1 MATGRLWTEDEI
13 VLALALYEITPSS
26 KISGKNPAIMRLAQ
40 MLGRSSGSVSFKIA
54 NLLALD
60 KSRTNGPK
68 GFGNCSQLDKEVFET
83 YWDSKSGSI
92 DLDALSK
99 KALQICSNNDAMREA
114 PELLNIT
121 PQGEILG
128 QDVFRLT
135 KHRKNQSYFR
145 TAVLANCNESCV
157 ISHCALPSLLEA
169 AHILPW
175 SEAEES
181 RLSVANGIALNPL
194 LHKAYDLD
202 LLGITADG
210 KVIFSEALKASTDFY
225 SESLQNL
232 DGRCIDFSQLKVPV
246 NQDFLGIRFEQFQKK
261 Q

>member
-1 MATGRLWTEDEI
+1 MSTGRFWTEDEI

-68 GFGNCSQLDKEVFET
+68 GFGNYSQLDREVFET
-83 YWDSKSGSI
+83 YWDSKSGGI
-92 DLDALSK
+92 NLVALSK
-99 KALQICSNNDAMREA
+99 KALQICSNNEAMREA

-121 PQGEILG
+121 PSGQIVGE
-128 QDVFRLT
+128 DVLRLT
-135 KHRKNQSYFR
+135 KQRKNQGYFR

-157 ISHCALPSLLEA
+157 ISHCSLPSLLEA

-175 SEAEES
+175 SESESS

-210 KVIFSEALKASTDFY
+210 KVVFSEALKASSNFY
-225 SESLQNL
+225 SESLQNF
-232 DGRCIDFSQLKVPV
+232 DGRLIDFSQLKVPV
-246 NQDFLGIRFEQFQKK
+246 NQDFLSVRFEQFLKNQ
-261 Q
+261 

>member
-1 MATGRLWTEDEI
+1 MTTRRPWTEDEI

-60 KSRTNGPK
+60 TSRTNGPK
-68 GFGNCSQLDKEVFET
+68 GFGNCSQLDKKVFDT
-83 YWDSKSGSI
+83 YWDSNSGGI
-92 DLDALSK
+92 NLKALSK
-99 KALQICSNNDAMREA
+99 KVLRICSNNDAVREA
-114 PELLNIT
+114 PELLNISFST
-121 PQGEILG
+121 QIAGE
-128 QDVFRLT
+128 DVFRLT
-135 KHRKNQSYFR
+135 KQRKNQSFFR

-181 RLSVANGIALNPL
+181 RLSVTNGIALNPL
-194 LHKAYDLD
+194 LHRAYDLD

-210 KVIFSEALKASTDFY
+210 KVVFSDALKVSTEFY
-225 SESLQNL
+225 SESLNAL
-232 DGRCIDFSQLKVPV
+232 EGRVIDFNTFKVPV
-246 NQDFLGIRFEQFQKK
+246 NRDFLSLRYDSFLKAQ
-261 Q
+261 

>member
-1 MATGRLWTEDEI
+1 MATGRLWTKDEV

-68 GFGNCSQLDKEVFET
+68 GFGNCSQLDRDVFET
-83 YWDSKSGSI
+83 YWDAKSGGINLES
-92 DLDALSK
+92 LSK
-99 KALQICSNNDAMREA
+99 KVLQICESNNDLRET
-114 PELLNIT
+114 PELLKIN
-121 PQGEILG
+121 PLPPVAGE
-128 QDVFRLT
+128 DVFRLT
-135 KHRKNQSYFR
+135 KQRMNQSFFR

-175 SEAEES
+175 SDAESS

-225 SESLQNL
+225 SESLQNF
-232 DGRCIDFSQLKVPV
+232 DGRSIDFSQLKVPV
-246 NQDFLGIRFEQFQKK
+246 NQDFLNVRFEQFLKNQ
-261 Q
+261 